1 VHRFELL
8 SEGGACFHPCGNE
21 AILNSEV
28 WDIRTNKLLR
38 SVPLLDGTELV
49 FNGDGSVLFA
59 SLRRGAWLCL
69 VLVCRVAEGLCS
81 RVAFWKPLTRE
92 VRV

>member
-1 VHRFELL
+1 MPQPVHRFELL

-59 SLRRGAWLCL
+59 SLRRGASLSL
-69 VLVCRVAEGLCS
+69 NS
-81 RVAFWKPLTRE
+81 QP
-92 VRV
+92 